1 MKSSYCLTGIVV
13 LCCLFALQVQAGPI
27 AVSSTGA
34 LLTSPAVDP
43 NYTMVAGPSGAGS
56 LLVVRNDGFPFPYWV
71 ANQTNLVQWIAPQSD
86 YQAGQTDPAGTYTF
100 RTTFDLTGFYPS
112 TAVLTGEWASD
123 NCSTINLNG
132 VYTGTGI
139 TTPGCLSVLHPF
151 TIASGFQAGWNTLD
165 FVVVNNLASPT
176 GMIVSISGTANQIP
190 EPATLT
196 LLGCGLAGLW
206 LLRRRNRKA

>member
-43 NYTMVAGPSGAGS
+43 NYTINGGNSY
-56 LLVVRNDGFPFPYWV
+56 VVRNDGPPFPPWV
-71 ANQTNLVQWIAPQSD
+71 ANQSNLVQWIAPQSD
-86 YQAGQTDPAGTYTF
+86 YRTGQSDLAGAYTF
-100 RTTFDLTGFYPS
+100 QTTFDLTGFYPS

-123 NCSTINLNG
+123 NCSQIWLNG
-132 VYTGTGI
+132 AYTGTEI
-139 TTPGCLSVLHPF
+139 TPGACLSAMHPF
-151 TIASGFQAGWNTLD
+151 TITSGFQAGINTLN
-165 FVVVNNLASPT
+165 FVVNNTDGPT
-176 GMIVSISGTANQIP
+176 GLIVSISGTAAEVL

>member
-34 LLTSPAVDP
+34 GLTWPAVDP
-43 NYTMVAGPSGAGS
+43 NYTMVAGPSGAGN
-56 LLVVRNDGFPFPYWV
+56 LLVVRNDGFPFPPWV
-71 ANQTNLVQWIAPQSD
+71 VNQSNLVQWIAPQSD
-86 YQAGQTDPAGTYTF
+86 YRTGQSDLAGAYTF
-100 RTTFDLTGFYPS
+100 QTTFDLTGFYPS
-112 TAVLTGEWASD
+112 TAVLTGSWASD
-123 NCSTINLNG
+123 NCSQIWLNG
-132 VYTGTGI
+132 AYTGTEI
-139 TTPGCLSVLHPF
+139 TPGACLSEMHPF
-151 TIASGFQAGWNTLD
+151 TITSGFQAGINTLN
-165 FVVVNNLASPT
+165 FVVNNNDGPT
-176 GMIVSISGTANQIP
+176 GLIVSISGTEVP